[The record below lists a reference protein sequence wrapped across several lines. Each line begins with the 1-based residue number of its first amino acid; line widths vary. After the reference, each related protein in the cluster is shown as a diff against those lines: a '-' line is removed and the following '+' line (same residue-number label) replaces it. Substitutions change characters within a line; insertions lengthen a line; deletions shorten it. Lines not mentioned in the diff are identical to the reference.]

1 MKAYQEAN
9 RILTRPPLAVTR
21 PVQIDDSLQRLSWLM
36 DDLIRV
42 PGLGWRFGLDALVGL
57 IPGFGDTATSL
68 VSFYVLV
75 SAVRYGVPKV
85 TLLRMGLNI
94 GIDYVVGSFPLVGD
108 VFDACW
114 KSNQRNVDLLSKRAT
129 VSATEARK
137 GKLSDWLFVGFI
149 IVLLTGLAIGAA
161 VVSLYFLMLVASQ
174 LSTTL

>member
-1 MKAYQEAN
+1 
-9 RILTRPPLAVTR
+9 
-21 PVQIDDSLQRLSWLM
+21 
-36 DDLIRV
+36 
-42 PGLGWRFGLDALVGL
+42 
-57 IPGFGDTATSL
+57 
-68 VSFYVLV
+68 
-75 SAVRYGVPKV
+75 
-85 TLLRMGLNI
+85 
-94 GIDYVVGSFPLVGD
+94 VGSLPLVGD
-108 VFDACW
+108 VFDVWW